1 MEVKNKRG
9 KMWIV
14 LTLFRTLNFTP
25 DAMFL
30 DFLIGLVLLFCY
42 IFENGLSFTGSIH
55 QHSEHKTS

>member
-1 MEVKNKRG
+1 
-9 KMWIV
+9 MWIV